1 MYYIDMNEYKF
12 TQNWFNFSE
21 IKKLLHLVLN
31 PNNMI
36 NMLEIGCFEGQSSVF
51 FSDNYLNHNES
62 RLTCI
67 DPFLS
72 VNNNDHSEFLQNN
85 EEINFDH
92 NIKLSKNFDKIKIHK
107 ITSDDFFKFN
117 NNTFDFIYIDG
128 CHLPE
133 YIERDMINSFN
144 CLNKNGIMWMDDYR
158 GGSDGSIKQA
168 MDKILNLLEGK
179 YTLLH
184 SNYQLVIKK
193 L

>member
-1 MYYIDMNEYKF
+1 MNQYKF
-12 TQNWFNFSE
+12 TQNWFHFSE
-21 IKKLLHLVLN
+21 IKQLLHLVLK
-31 PNNMI
+31 PNDMI

-51 FSDNYLNHNES
+51 FSDNYLNHPNS
-62 RLTCI
+62 RLTCV

-72 VNNNDHSEFLQNN
+72 INNNDHSDFLQNN
-85 EEINFDH
+85 EELNFDH
-92 NIKLSKNFDKIKIHK
+92 NIKLSKNFDKIKVHK

-117 NNTFDFIYIDG
+117 TDTFDFIYIDG

-133 YIERDMINSFN
+133 YIERDMTNCFN

-158 GGSDGSIKQA
+158 GGTDGSIKQA
-168 MDKILNLLEGK
+168 MDKILKQLEGQ
-179 YTLLH
+179 YALIH